1 MRATATRPVAVEEL
15 RRAWHAVQD
24 GAFRSAAHRP
34 SVRRTDGHVTGSDPA
49 GPILPVVG
57 VVPQAGASTLALAM
71 ATIRGGR
78 VVECCT
84 ATASGLATAVT
95 AEMGV
100 TASGWV
106 IGRREGV
113 HIARTSAI
121 HRCLDEIPVP
131 EDVPAGTGTSV
142 LDVGWDLGQVLTG
155 DGWLTASV
163 LNSPSVL
170 LVTTVN
176 VPGLR
181 RLEVAADLL
190 GIDRVVVA
198 ARGSDPRRW
207 PRQVRGAAGDHARA
221 LHAAGRWVALPHER
235 DLAVRGLDSTPLPRP
250 LLAVAE
256 DLWRRCDVTG
266 HRTKEE
272 PS

>member
-1 MRATATRPVAVEEL
+1 MSATATRPVAVEEL

-24 GAFRSAAHRP
+24 GAFRSTPDRTAAP
-34 SVRRTDGHVTGSDPA
+34 RTRSHVTVWDPSE
-49 GPILPVVG
+49 PVLPVVG
-57 VVPQAGASTLALAM
+57 VVPQAGASILALAM
-71 ATIRGGR
+71 ATVRGGR

-100 TASGWV
+100 TTSGWV

-113 HIARTSAI
+113 HLARTSAI
-121 HRCLDEIPVP
+121 YRCVDEVPVP
-131 EDVPAGTGTSV
+131 EDAPAETGTSV

-155 DGWLTASV
+155 DGWLTRSV
-163 LNSPSVL
+163 TGAPSVL
-170 LVTTVN
+170 LVSSVS

-190 GIDRVVVA
+190 GVDRVVVA
-198 ARGSDPRRW
+198 ARGTDPRRW
-207 PRQVRGAAGDHARA
+207 PRQVRVAAGVHARA
-221 LHAAGRWVALPHER
+221 LHAAGRWVALPHDR
-235 DLAVRGLDSTPLPRP
+235 GLAVRGLDSTPLPRP